1 MLLNIVN
8 INKLASVTFPSI
20 PPGPVF
26 NPSGGKFATQG
37 AVGNTILTEM
47 IGNFLTVALSVASVM
62 VLIYLLWGGF
72 DWLTSGGE
80 KASLENA
87 RNKISNAVIGV
98 VIIALSV
105 AITLFIGNVLGISIL
120 KLNLPIP

>member
-1 MLLNIVN
+1 MLLNIIN

-20 PPGPVF
+20 PPGPIF

-37 AVGNTILTEM
+37 AVGNIILTDM
-47 IGNFLTVALSVASVM
+47 IGNFLTAAFGIASVM
-62 VLIYLLWGGF
+62 VLVYLLWGGF

-87 RNKISNAVIGV
+87 RNKISNAVIGI

-105 AITLFIGNVLGISIL
+105 AITLFIGNVLGVSIL
-120 KLNLPIP
+120 KLNLPVP

>member
-1 MLLNIVN
+1 MFENGI
-8 INKLASVTFPSI
+8 KQLASLTFPSI
-20 PPGPVF
+20 PPGPIY
-26 NPSGGKFATQG
+26 NPSGGKFATQS
-37 AVGNTILTEM
+37 AAGNLILTEM
-47 IGNFLTVALSVASVM
+47 IGNFLTVALTLASVM

-87 RNKISNAVIGV
+87 KNKLSNAIVGI

-105 AITLFIGNVLGISIL
+105 AITLFIGNVLGVSIL
-120 KLNLPIP
+120 KLNLPVP